1 VEGFS
6 AGLFLCEFSLLVS
19 FSLDYAASGLLFGG
33 KPSWRWPAASGV
45 VIALE
50 ARRNASLP
58 CRQAFFPGKITPSRK
73 NPVLLFAFFFLESAD
88 APQ

>member
-6 AGLFLCEFSLLVS
+6 AWLFLCEFSLLVS
-19 FSLDYAASGLLFGG
+19 FLLDYAASGLFFGG
-33 KPSWRWPAASGV
+33 RPSWRWLAASGV
-45 VIALE
+45 AIARE

-58 CRQAFFPGKITPSRK
+58 GRQASFPGKITPSRK